1 MRCHPARWLWGL
13 IPIAMLSWLAV
24 HVESDP
30 IERDLEQR
38 SGAALAAA
46 GYDWASVA
54 FSGREGLLVG
64 RPANERQRDEAAAL
78 VRSLWGVRTLETR
91 VATTSIADLPIATVA
106 KQIGAP
112 QHTLSDVP
120 PALAAEADT
129 VNVPIGVT
137 IALAP
142 FEQAPAVTVRAR
154 EPVEPAKPVVAA
166 VPASVPLPVHKPVQ
180 MLVPTAVSAP
190 PDAGDSPPKAVA
202 ASVPLPIQ
210 KPVQML
216 VPPAVP
222 ASPDAGDTPPKA
234 VAASVPLPIQKP
246 VQGLVPPAAPAPPD
260 AGDTPPKAV
269 ADAPIP
275 PLPVPA
281 PRFETAALPQSNI
294 GSDIECVSAARVA
307 AQAVEVHFARG
318 RAMLDTSGKA
328 LLDRLVAAV
337 NSCPQA
343 ALQVAGHSDAAGRA
357 PRNLALSRRRAR
369 TVAAYMIHKGIDA
382 GRLVAVGYG
391 ETRPVAPNDTR
402 ANRAKNRRIEVAITG
417 SVAPLPP
424 MPVHKKGT
432 DNGLSHR

>member
-106 KQIGAP
+106 ERIGAP
-112 QHTLSDVP
+112 QHILSDVP
-120 PALAAEADT
+120 PAPAAVADA
-129 VNVPIGVT
+129 VDVPISVS

-142 FEQAPAVTVRAR
+142 SAQAPAVTVRAR
-154 EPVEPAKPVVAA
+154 DPVQPAKPVVGSADQT
-166 VPASVPLPVHKPVQ
+166 PASTARAAGDTTPKAAAIEPVPPLPVSKTV
-180 MLVPTAVSAP
+180 TAEAAP
-190 PDAGDSPPKAVA
+190 PSATKAAAAGPAQSPPALKTTATA
-202 ASVPLPIQ
+202 
-210 KPVQML
+210 PV
-216 VPPAVP
+216 
-222 ASPDAGDTPPKA
+222 
-234 VAASVPLPIQKP
+234 
-246 VQGLVPPAAPAPPD
+246 
-260 AGDTPPKAV
+260 
-269 ADAPIP
+269 P

-294 GSDIECVSAARVA
+294 GSDTECVSDARAA
-307 AQAVEVHFARG
+307 AQEVEVHFARG

-337 NSCPQA
+337 NTCPQA

-357 PRNLALSRRRAR
+357 PRNLALSRARAR
-369 TVAAYMIHKGIDA
+369 TVATYMIHKGIDA

-402 ANRAKNRRIEVAITG
+402 ANRAKNRRIEVAITRG
-417 SVAPLPP
+417 VTPLPP
-424 MPVHKKGT
+424 MPVRKQGT
-432 DNGLSHR
+432 DYGLSRR